1 MQTAKQE
8 VMELLKDLPDD
19 STLEEIQYRLY
30 VRKKIQRG
38 LKDVE
43 QDKILSQA
51 EVEKRME
58 KWFVK

>member
-30 VRKKIQRG
+30 VRQKIQRG